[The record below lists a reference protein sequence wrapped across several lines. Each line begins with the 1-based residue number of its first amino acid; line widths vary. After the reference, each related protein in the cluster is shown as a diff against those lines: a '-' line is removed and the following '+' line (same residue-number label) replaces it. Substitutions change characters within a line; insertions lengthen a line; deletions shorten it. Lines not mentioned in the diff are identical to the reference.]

1 MKHLICIIA
10 LFHIRSAEIIAQT
23 KSDSLYVLK
32 IDSIIE
38 SRSKDHWGTELKQK
52 QLEDSTNYKTVI
64 GRSENG
70 SFVDISYYE
79 SFGGCERAKF
89 HLVDNN
95 LVMVEYR
102 IADPDLYSEGPPSI
116 TYKVYFRENQAI
128 MQSTSIYQGGPGPLY
143 CASYTISNKD
153 FVKELSYY
161 RQLLLNDSKA
171 TKR

>member
-1 MKHLICIIA
+1 LPD
-10 LFHIRSAEIIAQT
+10 IIAQT
-23 KSDSLYVLK
+23 KSDSLYVLE

-38 SRSKDHWGTELKQK
+38 SRSKDHWGSELKKK
-52 QLEDSTNYKTVI
+52 QLEDSTDYKTVI

-70 SFVDISYYE
+70 LFVDISYYE
-79 SFGGCERAKF
+79 SLGGCERAKF
-89 HLVDNN
+89 HLVDNK

-102 IADPDLYSEGPPSI
+102 IADRDLYSQGPPSI

-128 MQSTSIYQGGPGPLY
+128 MQSTSIYQGGPWPLY
-143 CASYTISNKD
+143 CASYSISKKD